1 MQRKRLDVRAYRTA
15 ERLLRHHRGELLP
28 GGRLTPRWLE
38 DGTRFWYTV
47 ATVEGKRYVLVD
59 PVAGTRR
66 LAFDHERLAS
76 ALAAATGQ
84 PVDAAALPLP
94 AIGPADGTVEFDAFG
109 EHWLLRL
116 DDHTLRRTAGEPPVG
131 PLEVAAPDRKHAVHR
146 AGHDLRARTLD
157 GDRDWALTSDGT
169 EDRDYGANPDY
180 LMYSTLLTKLGLPH
194 LPPAVVWSPDSSRVL
209 THRTVQDGVRR
220 THLLRAAPAGGG
232 EPALL
237 SPRYAVAGDERIP
250 LAEFVVLDV
259 TTGAVTEARGEPV
272 AMSMMSP
279 LFQRW
284 AWWEPDGSAV
294 HYLSRSRDARTLGL
308 YRLDPDTGEVRTV
321 LTERGRT
328 RVDPAPR
335 QLQPPLVRVLA
346 GGDEVLWYSERDGRG
361 HLYLHAAHSGALVN
375 AVTSGA
381 FAVQELLHVDE
392 AERTVYFTAAGLVE
406 EDPYRRTVCRV
417 GLDGS
422 GFERITDDDLDH
434 AVTVAPGGTC
444 FVDSA
449 STTALAPV
457 ITVRDWSGRVLVELE
472 RADDTRLRETGRRAP
487 IRFRTTSADGTCDV
501 HGLLYLPHGFDP
513 SRRYPVIDTPYGLP
527 TDNRVSPSFDPG
539 HYGYEA
545 EALAALGFVAVAVD
559 GKGSPGRSKE
569 FLDASYGNLG
579 DACGLDDHVAA
590 LRQLAAERP
599 WMDLDRVGVTGMSSG
614 GYAAVRA
621 LLRHPD
627 VFRVGVAES
636 GMHDFRL
643 LEPGL
648 GEAYHGPFDEE
659 EYAALANESLADRL
673 EGKLLLV
680 HGGLDDRVP
689 PQSTLRLAE
698 RLIAHGKD
706 FDLLVVPDADHIYFG
721 YEHYVN
727 QRKWDF
733 LVRHLLDAEPPAD
746 YRLPPVPIDMEALGE
761 LFG

>member
-1 MQRKRLDVRAYRTA
+1 MQRKPLDVRAYRTA
-15 ERLLRHHRGELLP
+15 ERLLRHHRGALVP
-28 GGRLTPRWLE
+28 GGRVTPRWLE

-47 ATVEGKRYVLVD
+47 TAAEGKRYVLVD

-66 LAFDHERLAS
+66 PAFDHERLAA
-76 ALAAATGQ
+76 ALAEATGQ
-84 PVDAAALPLP
+84 AVDPAALPLP
-94 AIGPADGTVEFDAFG
+94 AVRPAEGTVEFDAFG

-116 DDHTLRRTAGEPPVG
+116 DDHTLRTTAGEPPTG
-131 PLEVAAPDRKHAVHR
+131 PLEVASPDRKHAVHR
-146 AGHDLRARTLD
+146 AGHDLRARSLD
-157 GDRDWALTSDGT
+157 GTREWALTSDGT
-169 EDRDYGANPDY
+169 EDRDYGTNPDH
-180 LMYSTLLTKLGLPH
+180 LEYSTLVTKLGLPH
-194 LPPAVVWSPDSSRVL
+194 LPPAVAWSPDSSRLL
-209 THRTVQDGVRR
+209 THRTDQRGVRR

-237 SPRYAVAGDERIP
+237 SPRYAVAGDEHLPR
-250 LAEFVVLDV
+250 AEFVVLDV

-284 AWWEPDGSAV
+284 AWWAPDGSAAY
-294 HYLSRSRDARTLGL
+294 YLSRTRDARTLSL
-308 YRLDPDTGEVRTV
+308 HRLDPATGEVRTV
-321 LTERGRT
+321 LSERGAT

-335 QLQPPLVRVLA
+335 QLQPPLVKVLA
-346 GGDEVLWYSERDGRG
+346 GGERVLWYSERDGRG
-361 HLYLHAAHSGALVN
+361 HLYLHTAYSGERLA

-381 FAVQELLHVDE
+381 YAVQELLHVDE
-392 AERTVYFTAAGLVE
+392 AGGTVYFTAAGLVGA
-406 EDPYRRTVCRV
+406 DPYRRTVCRV
-417 GLDGS
+417 GLDGT
-422 GFERITDDDLDH
+422 GFARVTDDDLDH
-434 AVTVAPGGTC
+434 LVTVAPGGTC

-449 STTALAPV
+449 STTADPPV

-472 RADDTRLRETGRRAP
+472 RADDSALVETGRRVP
-487 IRFRTTSADGTCDV
+487 ERFRTLAADGTTPV
-501 HGLLYLPHGFDP
+501 YGLLYHPHDFDP

-545 EALAALGFVAVAVD
+545 EALAALGFVVIAVD
-559 GKGSPGRSKE
+559 GKGSPGRDKA
-569 FLDASYGNLG
+569 FTDASYGHLG

-590 LRQLAAERP
+590 LRQLAADRP
-599 WMDLDRVGVTGMSSG
+599 WMDLDRVGATGMSSG

-627 VFRVGVAES
+627 VFSVAVAES

-648 GEAYHGPFDEE
+648 GETFHGPFDAA
-659 EYAALANESLADRL
+659 EYADLANESLADRL
-673 EGKLLLV
+673 QGKLLLI

-706 FDLLVVPDADHIYFG
+706 FDLLLVPDADHIYFG

-733 LVRHLLDAEPPAD
+733 LVRHLMDAEPPAGH
-746 YRLPPVPIDMEALGE
+746 RLPPVPVDMEALGE